1 MSGFD
6 GERTGILFVC
16 WGNICRSPAAA
27 YLFASLAREKG
38 MESRFIV
45 DSAGVS
51 DEEEGNGVYPP
62 MRRELEKKGIDCSAH
77 RARRLREGDYDA
89 FDLLVCMDE
98 LTIARTRRFFGGD
111 PKNKVK
117 NLLDFTGQKGAEIA
131 DPWYTREFGQAMD
144 QIETGCAAL
153 LDALAGEDVMTVD
166 LSACRDREGIYA
178 VLREKMDW
186 KDWYGS
192 NLDALWD
199 VLTGL
204 EHRGERFRLILP
216 PEEGEIASYAKLVRE
231 TFREA
236 GAQKKK
242 EKTGL

>member
-77 RARRLREGDYDA
+77 RARRLRGIKIDSVINCM
-89 FDLLVCMDE
+89 VCLRAE
-98 LTIARTRRFFGGD
+98 YLTMEI
-111 PKNKVK
+111 KVS
-117 NLLDFTGQKGAEIA
+117 
-131 DPWYTREFGQAMD
+131 R
-144 QIETGCAAL
+144 
-153 LDALAGEDVMTVD
+153 
-166 LSACRDREGIYA
+166 
-178 VLREKMDW
+178 
-186 KDWYGS
+186 
-192 NLDALWD
+192 
-199 VLTGL
+199 
-204 EHRGERFRLILP
+204 
-216 PEEGEIASYAKLVRE
+216 
-231 TFREA
+231 
-236 GAQKKK
+236 
-242 EKTGL
+242 